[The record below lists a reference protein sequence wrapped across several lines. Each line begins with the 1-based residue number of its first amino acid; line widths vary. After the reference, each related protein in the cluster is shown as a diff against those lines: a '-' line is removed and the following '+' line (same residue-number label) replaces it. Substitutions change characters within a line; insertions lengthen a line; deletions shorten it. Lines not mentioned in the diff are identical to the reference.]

1 VKRSELSELHY
12 ITAIS
17 NVPSIMK
24 YGILCYRN
32 AKKIGHVTVAMP
44 EVQDRRAKKR
54 VPGAQPLHSYANLY
68 LCARN
73 PMLFK
78 LRNLHKDLC
87 VLRVDTD
94 VLDLPG
100 VVITDGNA
108 ASNYTRFWPSPVG
121 LSKVDKN
128 LVFAKFWTDQ
138 NQIVEW
144 QKKRAKCAEVLVPN
158 LVESSFVLGAYVSC
172 GESLLRF
179 GAIESRLSVTV
190 DSYLFFR

>member
-12 ITAIS
+12 ITVIS

-24 YGILCYRN
+24 YGILCYRD
-32 AKKIGHVTVAMP
+32 AKRIQHSTVAMV
-44 EVQDRRAKKR
+44 EVQDRRARKR
-54 VPGAQPLHSYANLY
+54 VPGAQPLHNYANLY

-78 LRNLHKDLC
+78 RRNLHTELC

-100 VVITDGNA
+100 AVITDGNA
-108 ASNYTRFWPSPVG
+108 ASDYTRFGQSPEG
-121 LSKVDKN
+121 LARVDKE
-128 LVFAKFWTDQ
+128 LVFAEYWTDQ

-158 LVESSFVLGAYVSC
+158 LVESSFILGAYVSC
-172 GESLLRF
+172 SESLLRF
-179 GAIESRLSVTV
+179 RTVGSRLSVTV
-190 DSYLFFR
+190 NSHLFFR

>member
-1 VKRSELSELHY
+1 MKRSELSELHY

-24 YGILCYRN
+24 HGILCYRN
-32 AKKIGHVTVAMP
+32 AKKIGHATVAMV
-44 EVQDRRAKKR
+44 EVQNRRARKR
-54 VPGAQPLHSYANLY
+54 VPGAQLLHNYANLY

-73 PMLFK
+73 PMLYK
-78 LRNLHKDLC
+78 LKDLHTDLR

-94 VLDLPG
+94 VLDLPE

-108 ASNYTRFWPSPVG
+108 ASDYTRFWPSPVG
-121 LSKVDKN
+121 LSKIDKD
-128 LVFAKFWTDQ
+128 LVFAEFWTDQ

-144 QKKRAKCAEVLVPN
+144 QKKRAKCAEVLVPD

-179 GAIESRLSVTV
+179 GVIESRLSVTV
-190 DSYLFFR
+190 KSYLFFR